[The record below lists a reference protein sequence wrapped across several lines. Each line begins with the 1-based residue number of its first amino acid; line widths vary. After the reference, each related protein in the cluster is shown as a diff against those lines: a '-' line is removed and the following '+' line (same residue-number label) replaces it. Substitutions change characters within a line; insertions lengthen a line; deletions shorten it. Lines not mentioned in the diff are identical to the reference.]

1 MNRISALIQDPQNFP
16 GGAVDE
22 NPPANAGDVGLTH
35 GLGRFLMLWTK
46 EAPGPQL
53 LSLHSTACELQLLS
67 LCHNH

>member
-1 MNRISALIQDPQNFP
+1 MKRISALIQDPQDFP

-22 NPPANAGDVGLTH
+22 NLPANAGDMGLTH

-53 LSLHSTACELQLLS
+53 LMPGHLEPVLHERPPQ
-67 LCHNH
+67 